1 MAPHSRGLSS
11 YPGPAPRLHRTGSG
25 MRSQTVRAHGSA
37 GFSLIELI
45 LVLGLATTVSA
56 IAIGV
61 LGSMSAVIQ
70 GDADM
75 RLIEQ
80 QLRLARETAINQRR
94 SIEIRFTPPNM
105 IQTVRRDLPAGTSGV
120 STAALEHHAIF
131 MIFTGQGDTPDGFG
145 NPTATSFT
153 AAGAVMFTSD
163 GMFTDAN
170 GNPVNGSIF
179 IGQPNKPMTARALTI
194 FGPTASIRTFRWN
207 GSAWRR

>member
-1 MAPHSRGLSS
+1 
-11 YPGPAPRLHRTGSG
+11 

-105 IQTVRRDLPAGTSGV
+105 IQTVRRDLPAGTSAV

-131 MIFTGQGDTPDGFG
+131 MTFAAQGDTPDGFG
-145 NPTATSFT
+145 NATPTSFT

>member
-1 MAPHSRGLSS
+1 L
-11 YPGPAPRLHRTGSG
+11 
-25 MRSQTVRAHGSA
+25 
-37 GFSLIELI
+37 
-45 LVLGLATTVSA
+45 
-56 IAIGV
+56 
-61 LGSMSAVIQ
+61 
-70 GDADM
+70 
-75 RLIEQ
+75 
-80 QLRLARETAINQRR
+80 
-94 SIEIRFTPPNM
+94 
-105 IQTVRRDLPAGTSGV
+105 IQTVRRDLPAGTSAI

-131 MIFTGQGDTPDGFG
+131 MTFAAQGDTPDGFG
-145 NPTATSFT
+145 NATPTSFT